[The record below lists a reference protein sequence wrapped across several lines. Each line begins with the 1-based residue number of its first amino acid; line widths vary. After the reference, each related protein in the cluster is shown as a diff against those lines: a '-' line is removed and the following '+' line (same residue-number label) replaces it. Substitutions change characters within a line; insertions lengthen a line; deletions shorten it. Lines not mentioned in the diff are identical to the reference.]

1 MATINSRRAAET
13 LVDVAMVGRKVRIV
27 WTSFTAEL
35 TINEAD
41 ILVDKVVDALEG
53 AKAAEGAGAKK

>member
-1 MATINSRRAAET
+1 MATITSRRAAET
-13 LVDVAMVGRKVRIV
+13 LLDVVMVGKRLRLV

-41 ILVDKVVDALEG
+41 ILVDKMVDALEG
-53 AKAAEGAGAKK
+53 AKAAEAKK